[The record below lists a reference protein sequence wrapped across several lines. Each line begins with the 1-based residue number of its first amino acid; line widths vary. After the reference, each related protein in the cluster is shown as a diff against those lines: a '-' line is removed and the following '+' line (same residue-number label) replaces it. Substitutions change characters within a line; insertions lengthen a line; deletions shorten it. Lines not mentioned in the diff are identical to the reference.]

1 MEKIYIHI
9 ILLFYSCVYSQETKV
24 LINNPKSDSITI
36 YNYNLSK
43 LLYSGTLKQDS
54 MTVASK
60 NYKDYIYLYTNPQ
73 RTPFSQILL
82 NDSII
87 EIIIDSTIIVKNNE
101 TNNCYLEHVA
111 EVRAIEN
118 QIQKNNLIYSYYY
131 QNNHIAPLLEYLLS
145 AISFDWHSKDSLMQ
159 LYNNIDSSLHF
170 LDEYKNIQK
179 LIAVEKKYYKVGDT
193 ISLVNALDINLEKHL
208 SLKMETDYSL
218 IFWASWCAPCLN
230 QLDIVKKYDSEAF
243 KDKLI
248 LINLDS
254 NKEMWVKT
262 SKKLAIES
270 YHNFYL
276 KDGFQNEFAMNLKLS
291 TLPRDMLLN
300 KNNVILDLD
309 HQLLKV
315 DEIKFDVFY
324 ESNSYKLDEKNKQK
338 IINKLNKINV
348 ERIIDI
354 KIQSFCD
361 DVGNLKYNEILASNR
376 SSFIEN
382 FLQQKFKLSLNIK
395 KENIGSVAL
404 QNQKDIENQRAKN
417 RKSTITIFYRF
428 LNLNIETVDFD
439 QEDIDIGEK
448 FVASNIYFKSGQD
461 IFLPSSSQSLRNLLK
476 YIKHYEDYSFEI
488 QGHICCD
495 KDSNDNGIEL
505 STRRA
510 KKVYDYLVKNG
521 IDKDRLSYIGLGIS
535 SPLNNNIHNPQNRRV
550 EVLRTE

>member
-1 MEKIYIHI
+1 MKNRYTYILFFIFGNLLAQESKIA
-9 ILLFYSCVYSQETKV
+9 
-24 LINNPKSDSITI
+24 INNPSNDSIKI
-36 YNYNLSK
+36 YNYDLSK
-43 LLYSGTLKQDS
+43 LLYADTLKQDS
-54 MTVASK
+54 ITVASR
-60 NYKDYIYLYTNPQ
+60 NYKDYICLYTYPP
-73 RTPFSQILL
+73 RTPFSLILL
-82 NDSII
+82 NKPIVEI
-87 EIIIDSTIIVKNNE
+87 EIDSTIAVKNNDV
-101 TNNCYLEHVA
+101 NNCYLEHVA

-118 QIQKNNLIYSYYY
+118 QIQKNNLIFSYYY

-170 LDEYKNIQK
+170 LDEYKNVQK
-179 LIAVEKKYYKVGDT
+179 LISVEKKYYKVGDT

-218 IFWASWCAPCLN
+218 IFWASWCAPCLK
-230 QLDIVKKYDSEAF
+230 QLDIIKKYDSEAF

-262 SKKLAIES
+262 SKKLALES

-276 KDGFQNEFAMNLKLS
+276 KDGFQNEFAKNLKLNA
-291 TLPRDMLLN
+291 LPRDILLN
-300 KNNVILDLD
+300 KNNVILDLN
-309 HQLLKV
+309 HQLLKI
-315 DEIKFDVFY
+315 DEIKFDVFF
-324 ESNSYKLDEKNKQK
+324 ENNSYELDQKNKQK
-338 IINKLNKINV
+338 IINKLNEIDA

-361 DVGNLKYNEILASNR
+361 DVGNLKYNEILASYR

-382 FLQQKFKLSLNIK
+382 FLQQNFKLSLNIK

-404 QNQKDIENQRAKN
+404 QSQKDIENQRAKN
-417 RKSTITIFYRF
+417 RKSTITILYRF
-428 LNLNIETVDFD
+428 LNLNNEAVNFD
-439 QEDIDIGEK
+439 QEDINIGEK

-461 IFLPSSSQSLRNLLK
+461 LFLPSSSQTLRNLLE

-488 QGHICCD
+488 QGHICCYTE
-495 KDSNDNGIEL
+495 NIEYGYEL

-521 IDKDRLSYIGLGIS
+521 VDKDRLSYIGLGIS

-550 EVLRTE
+550 EVLRTK